1 MKNREN
7 TGKLTSTIN
16 YLSYRK
22 SVCLFLLNILKLNC
36 LVKLSIYFRND
47 KDCNALVKKHF
58 GYSLELTQ
66 NPSTMNYKYPTIKP
80 EPLSDVSEQAVAC

>member
-1 MKNREN
+1 M
-7 TGKLTSTIN
+7 
-16 YLSYRK
+16 
-22 SVCLFLLNILKLNC
+22 CLFLLNIVKLNF
-36 LVKLSIYFRND
+36 LVKLSTCFRND